1 MAPKSIATLPLLLL
15 GVLLLVQCQTPSSPG
30 PDAIIAAASRR
41 GLVNVRS
48 VVPGVV
54 VDLRYATPGN
64 VAGRPL
70 YPGNMPCLIER
81 RTGQQLA
88 QAARELASHGYR
100 IKIWDAYRPPQSH
113 LALWKAVPNGN
124 YVSAP
129 SVTLSMHCAG
139 AAVDMT
145 LVDANGRELK
155 MPTEFDH
162 FSPKAAADYTGGDPE
177 VAENV
182 AVLQRA
188 MRRAGF
194 STMKTEWW
202 HFWNPSATP
211 HVAIPS
217 DALGIVLPLHV
228 RTIPNHRSAR

>member
-15 GVLLLVQCQTPSSPG
+15 GVLLLVHCQTPGGGSRPG
-30 PDAIIAAASRR
+30 AVVAAAERQ
-41 GLVNVRS
+41 GFVDVRA
-48 VVPGVV
+48 VVPDVV

-64 VAGRPL
+64 VAKRPL
-70 YPGNMPCLIER
+70 YPADMPCLIER

-88 QAARELASHGYR
+88 QAAREVAKHGYR

-145 LVDANGRELK
+145 LVDASGRELK
-155 MPTEFDH
+155 MPTGFDH
-162 FSPKAAADYTGGDPE
+162 FSPAAAADYTGGDPE
-177 VAENV
+177 IAANLS
-182 AVLQRA
+182 VLQTA

-194 STMKTEWW
+194 STMRTEWW

-211 HVAIPS
+211 HRAVSAES
-217 DALGIVLPLHV
+217 LGIVLPLHV
-228 RTIPNHRSAR
+228 RSIPSRVR